1 MSEGINIV
9 IIFLAA
15 FSALITFFIVILFF
29 IYVNQVGSTDIFYR
43 LRRHYREGGLL
54 DSENDNLLN
63 KTYKFIKN
71 ISKPFATW
79 NLAQFIE
86 KKLRQAGIP
95 LLGSEYIVIV
105 LLGSAAIFA
114 AAYMV
119 TLEKRIAL
127 ICAFSLPLVVWTI
140 LLALIKQRRESFTE
154 QLSDCLTT
162 VANAL
167 RAGYSFQQAVDV
179 VAKEMEPP
187 ISDEFAR
194 VANDVSMGISLDEAL
209 EQMARRVESSDF
221 DLVVTAVLIQ
231 REIGGNLAQVLDSI
245 SDTIIERIRMKR
257 EINALTAQGRLSAVV
272 LLLLPFFVGAFMYV
286 FNHDQFILLLEEP
299 AGQIALVVSLI
310 MEVIGIFVIKKI
322 IEIDV

>member
-1 MSEGINIV
+1 MIV
-9 IIFLAA
+9 LVAS
-15 FSALITFFIVILFF
+15 FSAFITFFLVMLFF
-29 IYVNQVGSTDIFYR
+29 VYLNRTKSTDIFYR
-43 LRRHYREGGLL
+43 LRRHYREGALL
-54 DSENDNLLN
+54 DDENDNFLN
-63 KTYKFIKN
+63 TAYKFIKKLA
-71 ISKPFATW
+71 KPLANW
-79 NLAQFIE
+79 NLAKFVE
-86 KKLRQAGIP
+86 KKLHQAGIP
-95 LLGSEYIVIV
+95 LLGEEYIIII
-105 LLGSAAIFA
+105 LIGSVGVFG

-119 TLEKRIAL
+119 TLERRFALACAISFPLIVWVFLLTQISKRRA
-127 ICAFSLPLVVWTI
+127 A
-140 LLALIKQRRESFTE
+140 FTE

-194 VANDVSMGISLDEAL
+194 VASDVAMGINLDEAL

-257 EINALTAQGRLSAVV
+257 EINALTAQGRLSAFV
-272 LLLLPFFVGAFMYV
+272 LLLLPFLVGAFMYV
-286 FNHDQFILLLEEP
+286 FNHDQFILLLEETS
-299 AGQIALVVSLI
+299 GQIALAVSLV

-322 IEIDV
+322 IDIDI

>member
-1 MSEGINIV
+1 MILLIS
-9 IIFLAA
+9 A
-15 FSALITFFIVILFF
+15 FSAVITFFLVLLLF
-29 IYVNQVGSTDIFYR
+29 IYLNRAQSTDIFYR
-43 LRRHYREGGLL
+43 LRRHYQEDGLL
-54 DSENDNLLN
+54 DTENGNFIN
-63 KTYKFIKN
+63 KCYRFIKK
-71 ISKPFATW
+71 IAKPLANW
-79 NLAQFIE
+79 NLALIAE
-86 KKLRQAGIP
+86 KKLRQAGVP
-95 LLGSEYIVIV
+95 LLGSEFIVMV
-105 LLGSAAIFA
+105 LMGCASVFVVT
-114 AAYMV
+114 YMV
-119 TLEKRIAL
+119 TLERRIAL
-127 ICAFSLPLVVWTI
+127 IFASSFPLLIWAI
-140 LLALIKQRRESFTE
+140 LLAIINKRRSAFTE

-179 VAKEMEPP
+179 VSKEMEPP

-194 VANDVSMGISLDEAL
+194 VANDVAMGINLDEAL

-257 EINALTAQGRLSAVV
+257 EIQALTAQGRLSAVV
-272 LLLLPFFVGAFMYV
+272 LVLLPFFVGAFMYI

-299 AGQIALVVSLI
+299 AGQVALAVSLV

-322 IEIDV
+322 VDIDV

>member
-1 MSEGINIV
+1 M
-9 IIFLAA
+9 IILVAA
-15 FSALITFFIVILFF
+15 FSAAITFFFVILFLF
-29 IYVNQVGSTDIFYR
+29 YLKRAGSTDIFYR
-43 LRRHYREGGLL
+43 LRRHYRA
-54 DSENDNLLN
+54 DDIDDENDNVLN
-63 KTYKFIKN
+63 KIYQFIKKL
-71 ISKPFATW
+71 SKPFANW
-79 NLAQFIE
+79 NFAQIVE
-86 KKLRQAGIP
+86 KRLHQAGIS
-95 LLGSEYIVIV
+95 LLGSEFIIIILISSV
-105 LLGSAAIFA
+105 AAFIA
-114 AAYMV
+114 VYMV
-119 TLEKRIAL
+119 TLERRISL
-127 ICAFSLPLVVWTI
+127 IFAISLPLAVWII
-140 LLALIKQRRESFTE
+140 LLTLISKRRNAFTE

-167 RAGYSFQQAVDV
+167 RAGYSFQQAMDV

-194 VANDVSMGISLDEAL
+194 VANDVSMGINLDEAL

-257 EINALTAQGRLSAVV
+257 EISALTAQGRLSAVV

-299 AGQIALVVSLI
+299 SGQIALIFSLI

-322 IEIDV
+322 IDIDV

>member
-1 MSEGINIV
+1 MIILIATLSAGI
-9 IIFLAA
+9 A
-15 FSALITFFIVILFF
+15 FFQVILFF
-29 IYVNQVGSTDIFYR
+29 IYLNRAKGTDIFYR
-43 LRRHYREGGLL
+43 LRRHYRA
-54 DSENDNLLN
+54 DSLSDENDNFLN
-63 KTYKFIKN
+63 KIYKLIKKAA
-71 ISKPFATW
+71 KPLAGW
-79 NLAQFIE
+79 NLAQIFE
-86 KKLRQAGIP
+86 KRLHQAGIP
-95 LLGSEYIVIV
+95 LLGAEFIVIMIIGV
-105 LLGSAAIFA
+105 AAVFV
-114 AAYMV
+114 AAYMI
-119 TLEKRIAL
+119 TLEKR
-127 ICAFSLPLVVWTI
+127 FSFIVA
-140 LLALIKQRRESFTE
+140 LALPFVIWAFILTLISKRRAAFTE

-167 RAGYSFQQAVDV
+167 RAGYSFQQAVDI

-187 ISDEFAR
+187 ISEEFAR
-194 VANDVSMGISLDEAL
+194 VANDVAMGINLDEAL

-299 AGQIALVVSLI
+299 SGQIALGVSLI
-310 MEVIGIFVIKKI
+310 MEIFGIFIIKKI
-322 IEIDV
+322 INIDI

>member
-1 MSEGINIV
+1 M
-9 IIFLAA
+9 IILISV
-15 FSALITFFIVILFF
+15 FSAAMTFFLVILFLF
-29 IYVNQVGSTDIFYR
+29 YLKRDGSTDIFYR
-43 LRRHYREGGLL
+43 LRRHYRVG
-54 DSENDNLLN
+54 DIDDENDNFLN
-63 KTYKFIKN
+63 KVYQFIKKLA
-71 ISKPFATW
+71 KPFASW
-79 NLAQFIE
+79 NFSQIVE
-86 KKLRQAGIP
+86 KRLHQAGIP
-95 LLGSEYIVIV
+95 LLGSEFIII
-105 LLGSAAIFA
+105 IFLSSSVA
-114 AAYMV
+114 FIAAYMV
-119 TLEKRIAL
+119 TLERRIAL
-127 ICAFSLPLVVWTI
+127 IVALSLPLAVWII
-140 LLALIKQRRESFTE
+140 LLTLISKRKAAFTE

-187 ISDEFAR
+187 ISEEFAH
-194 VANDVSMGISLDEAL
+194 VANDVFMGINLDEAL
-209 EQMARRVESSDF
+209 EQMAKRVESSDF

-257 EINALTAQGRLSAVV
+257 EISALTAQGRLSAFV

-299 AGQIALVVSLI
+299 SGQIALGVSLI

-322 IEIDV
+322 IDIDV

>member
-1 MSEGINIV
+1 M
-9 IIFLAA
+9 IFLVSF
-15 FSALITFFIVILFF
+15 FSAVTVFFLVILLF
-29 IYVNQVGSTDIFYR
+29 IYLNRAQSTDIFYR
-43 LRRHYREGGLL
+43 LRRHYREGDLR
-54 DSENDNLLN
+54 DDEKDNFLN
-63 KTYKFIKN
+63 KLYKFIQKVA
-71 ISKPFATW
+71 KPFTNW
-79 NLAQFIE
+79 NLAQISE
-86 KKLRQAGIP
+86 RKLHQAGIP
-95 LLGSEYIVIV
+95 LLGAEFIVIV
-105 LLGSAAIFA
+105 LLGSATVFIAT
-114 AAYMV
+114 YMI
-119 TLEKRIAL
+119 TLEKRFAL
-127 ICAFSLPLVVWTI
+127 VSALALPVIVWII
-140 LLALIKQRRESFTE
+140 LLTKIHKRRTAFTE

-194 VANDVSMGISLDEAL
+194 VANDVSMGINLDDAL

-272 LLLLPFFVGAFMYV
+272 LLLLPFFVGAFMYF

-299 AGQIALVVSLI
+299 SGQIALVVSLI
-310 MEVIGIFVIKKI
+310 LEVVGIFIIKKI
-322 IEIDV
+322 IDIDV

>member
-1 MSEGINIV
+1 M
-9 IIFLAA
+9 IIFVAA
-15 FSALITFFIVILFF
+15 FSALMTFFVVILLF
-29 IYVNQVGSTDIFYR
+29 IYLNRTRSTDIFYR

-54 DSENDNLLN
+54 DDENDNFLS
-63 KTYKFIKN
+63 KAYKFIKK
-71 ISKPFATW
+71 ISKPLSGW
-79 NLAQFIE
+79 NLAQMAE
-86 KKLRQAGIP
+86 KKLHQAGIP
-95 LLGSEYIVIV
+95 LLGAEYIIIV
-105 LLGSAAIFA
+105 LIGAVTVFVL
-114 AAYMV
+114 AYMV
-119 TLEKRIAL
+119 TLERRFAL
-127 ICAFSLPLVVWTI
+127 ICALSLPVIVWVF
-140 LLALIKQRRESFTE
+140 LLTLISKRRTAFTE

-187 ISDEFAR
+187 ISDEFAH
-194 VANDVSMGISLDEAL
+194 VANDVAMGINLDEAL

-221 DLVVTAVLIQ
+221 DLVVTAVMIQ

-257 EINALTAQGRLSAVV
+257 EISALTAQGRLSAIV

-286 FNHDQFILLLEEP
+286 FNHDQFILLFEETS
-299 AGQIALVVSLI
+299 GQIALAVSLI

-322 IEIDV
+322 IDIDV

>member
-1 MSEGINIV
+1 M
-9 IIFLAA
+9 IIFVAA
-15 FSALITFFIVILFF
+15 FSALMTFFVVILLF
-29 IYVNQVGSTDIFYR
+29 IYLNRTRSTDVFYR

-54 DSENDNLLN
+54 DDENDNFLS
-63 KTYKFIKN
+63 KAYKFIKK
-71 ISKPFATW
+71 ISKPLSGW
-79 NLAQFIE
+79 NLAQMAE
-86 KKLRQAGIP
+86 KKLHQAGIP
-95 LLGSEYIVIV
+95 LLGAEYIIIV
-105 LLGSAAIFA
+105 LIGAVTVFVL
-114 AAYMV
+114 AYMV
-119 TLEKRIAL
+119 TLERRFAL
-127 ICAFSLPLVVWTI
+127 ICALSLPVIVWVF
-140 LLALIKQRRESFTE
+140 LLTLISKRRTAFTE

-187 ISDEFAR
+187 ISDEFAH
-194 VANDVSMGISLDEAL
+194 VANDVAMGINLDEAL

-221 DLVVTAVLIQ
+221 DLVVTAVMIQ

-257 EINALTAQGRLSAVV
+257 EISALTAQGRLSAIV

-286 FNHDQFILLLEEP
+286 FNHDQFILLFEETS
-299 AGQIALVVSLI
+299 GQIALAVSLI

-322 IEIDV
+322 IDIDV